1 AQPCWVRARVFPHLV
16 WAGQSADVRRQ
27 DAVSAASHRVFLV
40 SGVGTETMAQ
50 VLLLALLSRVIRKHR
65 EGRMR
70 AWIATLVLA
79 AAGGAHAQEGFPLDG
94 TWRGELEGS
103 GKAHATVVMVLQW
116 DGQKITGTI
125 NPGPDAIQISDAKL
139 IPDGWHV
146 TVAAQNKAGKP
157 IAF

>member
-1 AQPCWVRARVFPHLV
+1 
-16 WAGQSADVRRQ
+16 
-27 DAVSAASHRVFLV
+27 
-40 SGVGTETMAQ
+40 
-50 VLLLALLSRVIRKHR
+50 
-65 EGRMR
+65 MR

-79 AAGGAHAQEGFPLDG
+79 AASAAQAQEGFPLDG

-125 NPGPDAIQISDAKL
+125 NPGPDAIPISDAKL
-139 IPDGWHV
+139 VPEGWHV

-157 IAF
+157 IAFEGVIGELGAYDRTITGTWSEGGRSFKVRMKRES